1 MSKTCICYRIDNAYA
16 ELMKHPSESALRSLE
31 QLWKQCAEMA
41 SRPEVVL
48 SIVFC
53 KREHSGEGGFTAWAD
68 RIIPKLEKLRI
79 EGIRCGEWVRRRET
93 RRAHRV
99 KEED

>member
-1 MSKTCICYRIDNAYA
+1 MSKTCICCRIDNAYA

-31 QLWKQCAEMA
+31 QLWKQCAKMA

-79 EGIRCGEWVRRRET
+79 ERRET

>member
-1 MSKTCICYRIDNAYA
+1 MSKACICCRIDNAYA
-16 ELMKHPSESALRSLE
+16 ELMKHPSESALHFR
-31 QLWKQCAEMA
+31 
-41 SRPEVVL
+41 
-48 SIVFC
+48 
-53 KREHSGEGGFTAWAD
+53 EGGFTAWAD